1 MLRMSGIWKI
11 IACKMEPSNDSNLT
25 PPGFRHTDP
34 YRLRSSNQNYFVSFF
49 YLKAACDGNI

>member
-1 MLRMSGIWKI
+1 
-11 IACKMEPSNDSNLT
+11 MEPSNDSNLT
-25 PPGFRHTDP
+25 PPGFRNTDP